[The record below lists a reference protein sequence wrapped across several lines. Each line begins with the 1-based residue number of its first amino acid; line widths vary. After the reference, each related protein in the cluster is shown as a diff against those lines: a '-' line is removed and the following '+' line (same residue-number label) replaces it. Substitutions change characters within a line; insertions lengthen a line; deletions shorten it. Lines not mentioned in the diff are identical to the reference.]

1 MPDRSSF
8 REKPGQGESGRLRD
22 ASGIACPIER
32 PAKDGRAG
40 AKRQGRLLA
49 AVGVVRLP
57 LSPER
62 RGLQRSEMNAQLSWK
77 VRAGSPFGGTPSA

>member
-1 MPDRSSF
+1 MPARSSF
-8 REKPGQGESGRLRD
+8 REKSGQGESGRLRD
-22 ASGIACPIER
+22 ASGIAHPTSE
-32 PAKDGRAG
+32 AKDGRAG

-62 RGLQRSEMNAQLSWK
+62 RGLQRSGMNAQLSWK